1 MEERICM
8 LYYIKSDEGYWNKEK
23 GWVQDYG
30 IRTLSPFDE
39 ICLTK
44 LPKGTNVKWVL
55 DDCQ

>member
-1 MEERICM
+1 M